1 MLVRYRRSGG
11 HKAGRVADPNRDTR
25 WPSRL
30 PNTQASQP
38 SSRRAVRGR
47 GAGEDPALSLRASG
61 VEQCGYCPRCRLPT
75 GRCASGGGAAGR
87 GRPSGMRPDPA
98 GRAFSPSAV
107 RAQVSALACTL
118 PRDSGKP
125 LSRWSATELAR
136 AVIQRRIVR
145 SISGSTIKR
154 WLNADRIKP
163 WQCHSWQRPT
173 DPRFSERAISILTL
187 YERAQALAW
196 TGHIIVCADEKT
208 SIQARRACG
217 RTTPARPGRPLHL
230 PDHYPRQGAVQL
242 FGVLLVH
249 TGETLARCFYRK
261 RFVEFQVFLRM
272 LGSCRLASADS
283 TPNRSALGCPGAAAA
298 GAAAPGALQH
308 LLGTGRVL
316 GGPEDVDADYAV

>member
-30 PNTQASQP
+30 PNTGS
-38 SSRRAVRGR
+38 
-47 GAGEDPALSLRASG
+47 SG
-61 VEQCGYCPRCRLPT
+61 VSAVVAPRRTRRWCGRRSCSWPTSIRSGAMRLLPTLWAAPT

-173 DPRFSERAISILTL
+173 DPRFSERAIPILTL
-187 YERAQALAW
+187 Y
-196 TGHIIVCADEKT
+196 
-208 SIQARRACG
+208 
-217 RTTPARPGRPLHL
+217 
-230 PDHYPRQGAVQL
+230 
-242 FGVLLVH
+242 
-249 TGETLARCFYRK
+249 
-261 RFVEFQVFLRM
+261 
-272 LGSCRLASADS
+272 
-283 TPNRSALGCPGAAAA
+283 
-298 GAAAPGALQH
+298 
-308 LLGTGRVL
+308 
-316 GGPEDVDADYAV
+316 